1 MKMMNTILR
10 IAIMVM
16 KMIRVLLFLWRREPI
31 CQRYDLLIYQLPYS
45 WILIH
50 SFSSQS
56 LSLPNLNL
64 CSIDRY
70 AESCRNRSST
80 SAIFILPLIYNMA
93 LSNQQTVDYL
103 SFKLVIAGD
112 GGTGK
117 LFEVLFCFNN
127 IDIRGEFMW
136 LFGCKYFVMWK
147 VWVYTI
153 LGILFCF
160 YLMLYELT
168 LEYSL

>member
-1 MKMMNTILR
+1 
-10 IAIMVM
+10 
-16 KMIRVLLFLWRREPI
+16 
-31 CQRYDLLIYQLPYS
+31 
-45 WILIH
+45 
-50 SFSSQS
+50 
-56 LSLPNLNL
+56 
-64 CSIDRY
+64 
-70 AESCRNRSST
+70 
-80 SAIFILPLIYNMA
+80 MA

-103 SFKLVIAGD
+103 SFKLVIVGD

-160 YLMLYELT
+160 CLMLYELT